1 MTETNKL
8 KPCPFCNSEHAEMNS
23 YSDDT
28 WFFVQCTDCNAN
40 GPEEDTAAN
49 AEIAWNWRAENTLP
63 PQSK

>member
-1 MTETNKL
+1 
-8 KPCPFCNSEHAEMNS
+8 MNS